1 MVLIVFVALKIPHLF
16 YPFYWDE
23 SWPYASGV
31 KHMYEHGPSL
41 MPGAIDGEL
50 SRGHPLMFHFLA
62 SCWMNV
68 FGASNFVMH
77 CFSLLIAILF
87 LIAIYEAG
95 LRMFDYM
102 VAVTAIMLIAF
113 QQIYF
118 VQSSFVLL
126 EMLLALLG
134 FVSIYFYVTKKYL
147 LTVVSLS
154 MLYYT
159 KESGM
164 ILGLVLGIDALI
176 GLFNKQ
182 KTLKEKVCSLFVLGL
197 PVLFISLFFIEQKRV
212 SGWYVLP
219 LYSNGIEQYWP
230 GFYEKLRSGIKVL
243 FRDDLRRYFYTV
255 VIILSLLTAYLKKDV
270 KFIFPAIAGLFVF
283 FLCSDKYHWQVPD
296 FILLPLF
303 AVSLVFLVYLMSFMI
318 PQYNKLQRKFT
329 ILSILF
335 SISFLVYSAL
345 NSFFIDRYF
354 LIALIPV
361 LFLTAVLTAT
371 IVKTL
376 NPKLFIPVLFV
387 MLLIEIVAYK
397 SNTGNADVK
406 MGAFDAMNVQKD
418 VISYLERNRYYN
430 KKIASGPFMEKLHM
444 VDPYTGFLSGNDTF
458 SSVDW
463 NITPATELI
472 VFDNIEQDYR
482 YGGVSHDTAI
492 FRLIYRT
499 ERGLTWAE
507 IYERK

>member
-1 MVLIVFVALKIPHLF
+1 
-16 YPFYWDE
+16 
-23 SWPYASGV
+23 
-31 KHMYEHGPSL
+31 MYEHGPSL
-41 MPGAIDGEL
+41 LPGAIDCEL

-68 FGASNFVMH
+68 FGGSNFVMH

-87 LIAIYEAG
+87 LVAIYEAG

-102 VAVTAIMLIAF
+102 VAVTAILLIAF

-126 EMLLALLG
+126 EMLLAFLG
-134 FVSIYFYVTKKYL
+134 FASIYFYVTKKYL

-164 ILGLVLGIDALI
+164 VLGLVLGIDALV

-182 KTLKEKVCSLFVLGL
+182 KPLKEKVGSLFSLGM
-197 PVLFISLFFIEQKRV
+197 PVLFIALFFIEQKRV

-255 VIILSLLTAYLKKDV
+255 VIVLSLLTAYLKKDV

-303 AVSLVFLVYLMSFMI
+303 AVSLVFLVYLMSFMV
-318 PQYNKLQRKFT
+318 PQYNEVQRKFT
-329 ILSILF
+329 TLSILF
-335 SISFLVYSAL
+335 SIFFLVYSAL

-354 LIALIPV
+354 LIALVPV

-371 IVKTL
+371 VVKTL
-376 NPKLFIPVLFV
+376 NPKLFAPVLFV
-387 MLLIEIVAYK
+387 MLMIEMVAYN

-406 MGAFDAMNVQKD
+406 MGAFDAMKVQQD
-418 VISYLERNRYYN
+418 VVDYMETHQHYSREIATGSFLE
-430 KKIASGPFMEKLHM
+430 KTHL
-444 VDPYTGFLSGNDTF
+444 VDAYTGFLSGKDTF

-463 NITPATELI
+463 NITPTTELI
-472 VFDNIEQDYR
+472 VFDNIESDNR
-482 YGGVSHDTAI
+482 YDGISHDTAK